1 MAELTYDRCLLI
13 LDYEKWMDGNIEGL
27 RRVREALQAILER
40 DVPCEKEDVLQCV
53 ELMESNTR

>member
-1 MAELTYDRCLLI
+1 MAELSYDRCLPI